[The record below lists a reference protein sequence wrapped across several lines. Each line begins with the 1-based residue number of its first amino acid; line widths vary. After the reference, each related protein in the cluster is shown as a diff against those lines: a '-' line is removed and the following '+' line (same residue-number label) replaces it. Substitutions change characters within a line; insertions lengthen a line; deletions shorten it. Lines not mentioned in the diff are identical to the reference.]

1 MRCDVATWRK
11 RPLRPRPAP
20 SSLRPRPRPTPNEQH
35 KWAHRSAVLTC
46 AAAPP
51 SPQATAS
58 PRSATFPIIL
68 CEDRSEEEKS
78 RLRQGERI
86 TTHPH
91 AHTSAS
97 PTPPH
102 IPSHPPRPLTKR
114 FLTSGPASAGVGRT
128 VSLWLPSERGA
139 ARRRPSEAVKTNAHF
154 HCWRIFLFIQKCSL
168 FAYYCTAVYTCTG
181 TAACV
186 QAPAGFHLKF
196 LFASRNAPRA
206 PWMRDSGIRG
216 RAGGEIMHSTPRG
229 HIFLKSH
236 MHRGAGGGR
245 CRRLTLLIRR
255 PAGRCRPRPRSS
267 VRPTPDLAPADWRL
281 CTGARRDGC
290 CTPRLDARS

>member
-1 MRCDVATWRK
+1 MVAK
-11 RPLRPRPAP
+11 RAGRSTP
-20 SSLRPRPRPTPNEQH
+20 SSVGGGESSEDER
-35 KWAHRSAVLTC
+35 
-46 AAAPP
+46 
-51 SPQATAS
+51 
-58 PRSATFPIIL
+58 TFPL
-68 CEDRSEEEKS
+68 LAHLPFHTEVLAF
-78 RLRQGERI
+78 RLLLYSCVHMYRYSCMR
-86 TTHPH
+86 
-91 AHTSAS
+91 
-97 PTPPH
+97 
-102 IPSHPPRPLTKR
+102 
-114 FLTSGPASAGVGRT
+114 AG
-128 VSLWLPSERGA
+128 
-139 ARRRPSEAVKTNAHF
+139 ARRIPLVK
-154 HCWRIFLFIQKCSL
+154 
-168 FAYYCTAVYTCTG
+168 
-181 TAACV
+181 
-186 QAPAGFHLKF
+186 KF

-236 MHRGAGGGR
+236 MHRGRGAGGGR